1 MVKVRVFGEKKIRE
15 VSIEE
20 AQKLIDETY
29 SDEMGGLALDAISN
43 EVIADISSD
52 TKEIILMQQMFGGA

>member
-1 MVKVRVFGEKKIRE
+1 MVKVRVFGEKTIRE
-15 VSIEE
+15 VTIEE

-29 SDEMGGLALDAISN
+29 NDEMGGLALDAISN
-43 EVIADISSD
+43 EVIADIDPD

>member
-15 VSIEE
+15 VSIEK

>member
-1 MVKVRVFGEKKIRE
+1 MVKVRVFGKEEIK
-15 VSIEE
+15 VVTIEE

-29 SDEMGGLALDAISN
+29 ADEMGGLALDAISN
-43 EVIADISSD
+43 EVIVDVSQD

>member
-1 MVKVRVFGEKKIRE
+1 
-15 VSIEE
+15 
-20 AQKLIDETY
+20 
-29 SDEMGGLALDAISN
+29 MGGLALDAISN